1 MALSPT
7 FTSGSPYGL
16 LPVDPSAVFEPGMVG
31 GLIEIGGETFC
42 TVSNGTT
49 IPPFGII
56 DDVNTTAFRRPVV
69 DDLVFIPSPGVP
81 GVGYGYGG
89 VPVNPA
95 PVMGRL
101 REVNI
106 VPETFAADVAVQ
118 LDPKHG
124 VITIPAGTPLNHRNE
139 NGEYDGFEVLTSYQ
153 YQVADIPG
161 DSSVAATGLMTLH
174 VFRGIFE
181 TDQYDTTV
189 DYPINAPLFCGLDGK
204 FTSKVNGP
212 AIAQVVHRPSA
223 LNGTLSLLWL

>member
-16 LPVDPSAVFEPGMVG
+16 FPIDPSAVFEPGMIG
-31 GLIEIGGETFC
+31 GLLEIGGETFC
-42 TVSNGTT
+42 SVSNGTT

-69 DDLVFIPSPGVP
+69 DDLVFIPSPGIP
-81 GVGYGYGG
+81 APGYGG
-89 VPVNPA
+89 GIVNPS
-95 PVMGRL
+95 PVMGKL

-106 VPETFAADVAVQ
+106 VPETFASDVAVS

-124 VITIPAGTPLNHRNE
+124 VITIPAGTTLNHRNE
-139 NGEYDGFEVLTSYQ
+139 QGEYDGFEVLTSYQ
-153 YQVADIPG
+153 FLVPDIPG
-161 DSSVAATGLMTLH
+161 DSSVAATGLVTLH
-174 VFRGIFE
+174 IFRGIFE

-204 FTSKVNGP
+204 LTSKVNGT
-212 AIAQVVHRPSA
+212 ALGTVVHKPSA
-223 LNGTLSLLWL
+223 LNGSLSFLWL

>member
-16 LPVDPSAVFEPGMVG
+16 IPVDPSAVFEPGMVG
-31 GLIEIGGETFC
+31 GLIDISGETFC

-56 DDVNTTAFRRPVV
+56 DDINTTAFRRPVI
-69 DDLVFIPSPGVP
+69 DDFVYIPSPGIP
-81 GVGYGYGG
+81 NPGYGG
-89 VPVNPA
+89 GLVNPA

-106 VPETFAADVAVQ
+106 VTETFAADIAVQ

-124 VITIPAGTPLNHRNE
+124 VITIPAGSVLNHRNE

-161 DSSVAATGLMTLH
+161 DSSVAATGLITLH
-174 VFRGIFE
+174 VFRGIYE

-212 AIAQVVHRPSA
+212 AIGTVVHRPSA